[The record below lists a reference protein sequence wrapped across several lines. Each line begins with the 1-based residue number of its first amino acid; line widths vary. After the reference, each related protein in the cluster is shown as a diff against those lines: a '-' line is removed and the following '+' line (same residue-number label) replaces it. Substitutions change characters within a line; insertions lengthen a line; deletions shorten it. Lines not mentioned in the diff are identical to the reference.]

1 MKTRKKIILLLA
13 FISLFICLYQVTS
26 TYAKYFTKT
35 TSSIGSNIKKWNI
48 KVNGESIKNG
58 YKLTNPITAYFE
70 PNENIADNQIAPT
83 REGYF
88 IINLDYNDVDLSFQY
103 ELTIEDNEIVND
115 ISIFKLEV
123 DGMEIS
129 TNNNTISN
137 TVNINDPNDTT
148 KSKEIK
154 VYIKWNDDENNGA
167 QMNNEQDTSIATNYD
182 TIDFNIGI
190 KLTQLT

>member
-1 MKTRKKIILLLA
+1 MKTKKKLLLIMA
-13 FISLFICLYQVTS
+13 FISLFICLYQVAS
-26 TYAKYFTKT
+26 TYAKYFTQT

-58 YKLTNPITAYFE
+58 YKLTNPITAYFKPSE
-70 PNENIADNQIAPT
+70 HIADNQIAPT

-88 IINLDYNDVDLSFQY
+88 IITLDYSNVDLSFKY
-103 ELTIEDNEIVND
+103 EINIEDNDIVND

-123 DGMEIS
+123 DGTEI
-129 TNNNTISN
+129 TTTNNTISN
-137 TVNINDPNDTT
+137 NVNINDPNDTT
-148 KSKEIK
+148 KTKEIK
-154 VYIKWNDDENNGA
+154 VYIKWNDDENTGA
-167 QMNNEQDTSIATNYD
+167 TMTNEEDTEIATNYE